1 MKDIVEYERP
11 NTVAGLIAKHAE
23 LSALRD
29 KYKSEIRTMEANIQ
43 HLAAT
48 IRLFD
53 PAVSVYPLRGTVERR
68 RAKRGALKRY
78 VLNTLREAPE
88 ALTSRELT
96 MGWGADQGLDV
107 TEEVYPDLRR
117 KVSSCI
123 KDCVKGGLVEATGR
137 RSEPEQSGFYKLW
150 ALKKGDQ

>member
-1 MKDIVEYERP
+1 MKDVVEYERP

-68 RAKRGALKRY
+68 RAKPLKQY
-78 VLNTLREAPE
+78 LLNTLREASE
-88 ALTSRELT
+88 LLTSRELT

-107 TEEVYPDLRR
+107 TKEVYPNLRR
-117 KVSSCI
+117 SVSACI
-123 KDCVKGGLVEATGR
+123 KHCVKGDLVEATGR
-137 RSEPEQSGFYKLW
+137 RSEPNQSGFHKL
-150 ALKKGDQ
+150 

>member
-29 KYKSEIRTMEANIQ
+29 KYKSEIRTMEVNIQ

-53 PAVSVYPLRGTVERR
+53 PAVSAYPLRGTVERR

-96 MGWGADQGLDV
+96 MGWGADQGLNV
-107 TEEVYPDLRR
+107 TDEVYPNLRR
-117 KVSSCI
+117 SVSACI
-123 KDCVKGGLVEATGR
+123 KHCVKGGLIETNGR

-150 ALKKGDQ
+150 ELKRID